1 MSRIVN
7 IFNPWA
13 LCPGLI
19 VHSAF
24 WFLYYIMNQEACEYQ
39 TFVGSSDNEN
49 DWIPISNGIDLTLDL
64 QVGEE
69 KNFNKQKYAMRIKAR
84 NIAFKKLSPKD
95 QKMVLAAKHEKAVK
109 KLEAEKLDPHV
120 FEEIFGFVGD
130 RINDATDMKRDA
142 DMALEVARQINEVK
156 ETMKYKGSCPEQLKD
171 NSIARLEDLVAF
183 IAGIATSSSI
193 LNFLSMLHLYLRTFY
208 TEPMTLK
215 IIELV
220 RSNFDIAKELVSEH
234 IGVYDWNSQSS
245 EDDIDKIEQKFSL
258 MKDLMR
264 NWKMHKHCDL
274 TKHICN
280 TVNILVTF
288 GFFPNL
294 EENPLELNGFKLFQ
308 AKAWDI
314 QKNSLDFT
322 EMILD
327 TAVFFLERGYA
338 AFKTGDLTLLMY
350 DDAEAMQLER
360 EYALLIS
367 ALPLL
372 EAGKLDGLEQFHESI
387 TDQQDYEI
395 RLEKLIAKFSGMLK
409 SEKSPYVKNTLTNKL
424 VVLSKVRTNLIMCQ
438 KSSCIREKPFGV
450 LIHGGSAVGKS
461 MVNSIVL
468 KVLLSANN
476 FNSAKEHVITLND
489 SDKFQSEYRAHHTA
503 VTMDDF
509 GNTKAEHYDASP
521 TNKIIDFLNNVPK
534 AALNPNV
541 ELKGNVMI
549 QPKIVSVTTN
559 VKTVLAG
566 AFSNEPVSILR
577 RFNIVLD
584 VFLRPEWVDP
594 ETGGPNESMMAGK
607 FCPDAWAINVER
619 VGIVRR
625 KGKDSYSF
633 NTVKKGASIFEALD
647 IMKSMSQTH
656 FKSQKAFVKIVE
668 EMYELKLC
676 EHHFPPSEC
685 PHCLDQQCLFEP
697 LGDFDTSDPLL
708 LSRVRASIL
717 RSPTRLETLK
727 EIVADWYIERK
738 LEGAVNHISGSC
750 NTIMDAIKKHQE
762 VILKA
767 TLASVAIGAT
777 IYAIH
782 RIYKAMNTL
791 SDHGS
796 EVRTPVRIEG
806 DAPSPWKRPQVSSIP
821 KSEASATT
829 TFSALSEK
837 VAKHIGHLNIIDHE
851 RSVKRKC
858 DIMPMCNN
866 FWLAPS
872 HVFEE
877 KEYLVQIQT
886 TPRDVLGKNPTQ
898 LVGPENWVRIPDTD
912 FILICLTSGGD
923 VPDFGRFL
931 PIDTFDYPD
940 TYVDGIWKND
950 QGEVDRDGF
959 KLHGSKEVVTKKA
972 KFHGVT
978 YNYPRPTFEG
988 LCMMA
993 LVTRTR
999 GPVLAGFHLAG
1010 KTDQSFG
1017 AAGTLLKSQLDSAI
1031 VALREKGVLECHST
1045 GEMITSKYGIDFTPT
1060 SSIPPSSAVNFLVDA
1075 EDGTQPVGIVYGEHP
1090 LGTRTFQSGV
1100 KKSPISDSVLNHT
1113 GLPRI
1118 HGKPTAMNSWVHW
1131 QRDLSL
1137 MSIPRGQFRP
1147 SIMKQARNDFAN
1159 MIDKFFETNPEMLK
1173 LVHPYS
1179 KDAVLAGIDGVNSVD
1194 RIDLSTSMGFPV
1206 NKQKKNFIHESEREV
1221 PGITCPLDV
1230 DEQFWVETERMEDCL
1245 ANGER
1250 IFTVFRGNLKDTP
1263 TKWTSMKVRV
1273 FAGCEF
1279 AFLCLTRKYFL
1290 SIIRVIQ
1297 SNWDHFECAV
1307 GINAHGKDWTKLAD
1321 TLTRYGDERM
1331 IAGDYAAFDKSA
1343 APEAMLGAFDQ
1354 LIRIAEKAGYTERQ
1368 LCIMRGIAT
1377 EICLPVY
1384 EFNGVLL
1391 QMFGSNPSGHPLTV
1405 IINNVMN
1412 SLYLRY
1418 AYYVIHDG
1426 EKVPPFSDVIAL
1438 MCYGDDN
1445 AMGVHE
1451 SETEFNHT
1459 RVSNELAKV
1468 GIKYTMA
1475 DKEAESGPYIKFS
1488 EVSFL
1493 KRFFVWSNDVQQYV
1507 APIEEASISKSLHN
1521 YMKRKGSDTL
1531 PEKIAA
1537 DAIKN
1542 AQREYFRHGRDIYTA
1557 RMDQLARVRDE
1568 CDLVAYVGDLESY
1581 EEAVAQY
1588 LDAAGK
1594 NKKTINDEP
1603 DLICFD

>member
-1 MSRIVN
+1 
-7 IFNPWA
+7 
-13 LCPGLI
+13 
-19 VHSAF
+19 
-24 WFLYYIMNQEACEYQ
+24 MNQEACEYQ
-39 TFVGSSDNEN
+39 TLVAMSDTNEN
-49 DWIPISNGIDLTLDL
+49 DWIPLSDGIDLTLDH

-69 KNFNKQKYAMRIKAR
+69 KNFNKQKYATRIQAR
-84 NIAFKKLSPKD
+84 NVAFKKLSPKD
-95 QKMVLAAKHEKAVK
+95 QKKILAERKEKAAKK
-109 KLEAEKLDPHV
+109 KKKKVSQKLDPHV

-130 RINDATDMKRDA
+130 RVQDATNIKRDA
-142 DMALEVARQINEVK
+142 DMALEVARQVNDVK
-156 ETMKYKGSCPEQLKD
+156 ETMKYNGSSHELLKD

-183 IAGIATSSSI
+183 IAGIATTGSV
-193 LNFLSMLHLYLRTFY
+193 LNFLSLLHLYLRTFY
-208 TEPMTLK
+208 PEPMTIK
-215 IIELV
+215 IIEYV
-220 RSNFDIAKELVSEH
+220 KSNFAIAKELVSERA
-234 IGVYDWNSQSS
+234 GVYGWTSQSG
-245 EDDIDKIEQKFSL
+245 EDVDKIEQRFDMMKKL
-258 MKDLMR
+258 MK
-264 NWKMHKHCDL
+264 NWKMHKSCDL
-274 TKHICN
+274 TKHVCN
-280 TVNILVTF
+280 TVNILVAF

-294 EENPLELNGFKLFQ
+294 KESPLELNGFKLFQ
-308 AKAWDI
+308 AKVWDV
-314 QKNSLDFT
+314 QKDSLNFI
-322 EMILD
+322 EMVLE

-338 AFKTGDLTLLMY
+338 AFKTGDMTLLMY
-350 DDAEAMQLER
+350 DDAEAMKLEG

-372 EAGKLDGLEQFHESI
+372 EAGKLDGLEKFHESI
-387 TDQQDYEI
+387 TDQQDYEV

-409 SEKSPYVKNTLTNKL
+409 VEKSPYVKNTLTNKL

-438 KSSCIREKPFGV
+438 KNSCIREKPFGV

-468 KVLLSANN
+468 KVLLSANK

-584 VFLRPEWVDP
+584 VFLRPEWTDP

-619 VGIVRR
+619 VGIIRR
-625 KGKDSYSF
+625 EGKDTYSF
-633 NTVKKGASIFEALD
+633 NTVKAGASIFEALD
-647 IMKSMSQTH
+647 IMKAMSLTH

-676 EHHFPPSEC
+676 EHHFPPTEC
-685 PHCLDQQCLFEP
+685 PHCSLDHQCLFEP
-697 LGDFDTSDPLL
+697 LGEHSTSDPLL
-708 LSRVRASIL
+708 LARVRASVSRIP
-717 RSPTRLETLK
+717 SKVETLK
-727 EIVADWYIERK
+727 EIVADWYVERK
-738 LEGAVNHISGSC
+738 LEGAVTHISGSC
-750 NTIMDAIKKHQE
+750 NTIMEAVKKHRD
-762 VILKA
+762 VILAA
-767 TLASVAIGAT
+767 TLASVAIGAS

-796 EVRTPVRIEG
+796 EVATPVRIEG
-806 DAPSPWKRPQVSSIP
+806 DAPSPWKRPQVSTIP
-821 KSEASATT
+821 KSEASSTT
-829 TFSALSEK
+829 TFSDLSEK
-837 VAKHIGHLNIIDHE
+837 VAKNIGHVYVIDNE
-851 RSVKRKC
+851 RSTRRKC

-877 KEYLVQIQT
+877 KEYLIQVQT

-931 PIDTFDYPD
+931 PTDSHEYPD
-940 TYVDGIWKND
+940 TYVDGIWKNEE
-950 QGEVDRDGF
+950 GEVDRDGF
-959 KLHGSKEVVTKKA
+959 KLHGSKEIESKKA
-972 KFHGVT
+972 KFFGVT

-999 GPVLAGFHLAG
+999 GPVIAGFHLAG
-1010 KTDQSFG
+1010 KTNQSFG

-1045 GEMITSKYGIDFTPT
+1045 GEMITSKYGIDFAPKD
-1060 SSIPPSSAVNFLVDA
+1060 SLPPSSAVNFLADA
-1075 EDGTQPVGIVYGEHP
+1075 EDGTQPVGIIFGEHP

-1100 KKSPISDSVLNHT
+1100 HKSPISDSVLLHT

-1118 HGKPTAMNSWVHW
+1118 HGKPTAMNSWTHW

-1147 SIMKQARNDFAN
+1147 SIMKQARNDFAD
-1159 MIDKFFETNPEMLK
+1159 MTDKFFETNPAMLK

-1179 KDAVLAGIDGVNSVD
+1179 KDSILAGIDGVNSVD
-1194 RIDLSTSMGFPV
+1194 RIDLSTSMGFPI
-1206 NKQKKNFIHESEREV
+1206 NKQKKNFIHESDREV
-1221 PGITCPLDV
+1221 PGITCPLDI
-1230 DEQFWVETERMEDCL
+1230 DDQFWEEVERMEECL

-1250 IFTVFRGNLKDTP
+1250 VFTVFRGNLKDEP
-1263 TKWTSMKVRV
+1263 TKFTKKKVRV

-1279 AFLCLTRKYFL
+1279 AFLCLTRKYYL
-1290 SIIRVIQ
+1290 SLIRVIQ
-1297 SNWDHFECAV
+1297 SNWDQFECAV
-1307 GINAHGKDWTKLAD
+1307 GINAHGKDWTKLAE
-1321 TLTRYGDERM
+1321 TLTRFGDERM

-1354 LIRIAEKAGYTERQ
+1354 LIRIAEKAGFTERQ

-1405 IINNVMN
+1405 IINNIMN

-1426 EKVPPFSDVIAL
+1426 EKVPPFCDVIAL

-1445 AMGVHE
+1445 AMGVGE
-1451 SETEFNHT
+1451 SETKFNHT
-1459 RVSNELAKV
+1459 RVSEELAKV

-1475 DKEAESGPYIKFS
+1475 DKEAESVPYIKFS

-1493 KRFFVWSNDVQQYV
+1493 KRFFVWNEDVGQYV

-1542 AQREYFRHGRDIYTA
+1542 AQREYFRHGRDVYTT
-1557 RMDQLARVRDE
+1557 RMDQLAKVRDE
-1568 CDLVAYVGDLESY
+1568 CDLTAYVGNLLSY
-1581 EEAVAQY
+1581 DEAVVQY
-1588 LDAAGK
+1588 LDAAE
-1594 NKKTINDEP
+1594 KTKRSIHEEP